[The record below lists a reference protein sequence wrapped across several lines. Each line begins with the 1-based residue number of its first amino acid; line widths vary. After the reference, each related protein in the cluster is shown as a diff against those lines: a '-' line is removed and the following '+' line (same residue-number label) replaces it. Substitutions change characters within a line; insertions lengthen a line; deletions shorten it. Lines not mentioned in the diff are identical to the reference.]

1 MGLRGGEGNRV
12 RVLVCRV
19 SISLRCKMRRRKDED
34 ICCGGIGE
42 FSGRRWCG
50 ESETKE
56 WMNFYS
62 GIALSVLVL
71 VQASQVLASDA
82 GKFTNFHFLYLHFI
96 LSCLF
101 ACWCNVLV
109 VFILR
114 GNGSECAGFL
124 SPFLLM
130 AIFWHGARTLCRDL
144 SVVSPKTSTRFPPCK
159 F

>member
-1 MGLRGGEGNRV
+1 
-12 RVLVCRV
+12 
-19 SISLRCKMRRRKDED
+19 MRRRKDED
-34 ICCGGIGE
+34 MCCGGIGE

-82 GKFTNFHFLYLHFI
+82 GKFPNSHFLYLHFL

-101 ACWCNVLV
+101 VCWCNVLV
-109 VFILR
+109 VFMLH
-114 GNGSECAGFL
+114 GNGTECAGLFFCL
-124 SPFLLM
+124 CSFHMEL
-130 AIFWHGARTLCRDL
+130 FWRGARDSFRDL
-144 SVVSPKTSTRFPPCK
+144 SAVSPKTSTLFSPCK
-159 F
+159 FWQSIACENQAAFRS